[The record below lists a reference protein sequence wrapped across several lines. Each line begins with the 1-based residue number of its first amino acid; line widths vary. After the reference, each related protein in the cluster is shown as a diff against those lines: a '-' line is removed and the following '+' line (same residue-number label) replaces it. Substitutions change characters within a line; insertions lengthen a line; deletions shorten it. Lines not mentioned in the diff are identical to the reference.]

1 MKHCCTALTAIRR
14 LSSVKHCLS
23 SAEIHQLAA
32 TTHGFVGADLAA
44 LVNESAM
51 TALRRHVRAQQ
62 QHEQGQQQQYEAS
75 GQQQQQNAS
84 SLCVTWGDVCAARL
98 LIKPSALREVA
109 IEVPQV
115 RVQNLPKRVCQ
126 AFITAKGCCL
136 WCCLCCG
143 SLAYTGIRLAS
154 AKRCR

>member
-1 MKHCCTALTAIRR
+1 LLKLTWQHLLLPCVIVVCRFA
-14 LSSVKHCLS
+14 SVKHCLS

-62 QHEQGQQQQYEAS
+62 QHEQGQQQQSEAI
-75 GQQQQQNAS
+75 GQQQQQQKAS
-84 SLCVTWGDVCAARL
+84 SLCVTWKDVCAARL

-115 RVQNLPKRVCQ
+115 KLFLSNMRINDNSMYL
-126 AFITAKGCCL
+126 
-136 WCCLCCG
+136 
-143 SLAYTGIRLAS
+143 S
-154 AKRCR
+154 